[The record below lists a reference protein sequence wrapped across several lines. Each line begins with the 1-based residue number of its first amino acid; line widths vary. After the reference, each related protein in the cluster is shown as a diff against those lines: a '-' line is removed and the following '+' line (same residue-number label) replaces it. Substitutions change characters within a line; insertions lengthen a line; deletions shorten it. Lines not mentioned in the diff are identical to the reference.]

1 MSYRELYTS
10 PTVVFSGYQR
20 LFSEADYVILGVPFD
35 VTSTY
40 RTGARFGPTAIR
52 EASLNIEG
60 YSFSSNVDVEDLRM
74 HDLGD
79 LDVAGDA
86 EETLKR
92 LEKVE
97 TELLD
102 EKKTPVLIGG
112 EHTIT
117 LGAARVFKEKN
128 FAVISFDAHL
138 DLRNEYMSLKTSH
151 TTFMRRLTEQA
162 KPKRLIEIGTR
173 AVCKEELAYA
183 KKAGINYFTA
193 NQVRSEGV
201 ETIIKKVNSLIGNV
215 RLIYLTVDLDVLDPA
230 FVPAVQNPEP
240 NGLCSHMFYDLL
252 AGLVDKRVAAFDVV
266 EVAPNYDNGNSAVQ
280 AARTIFEILCHIEKA
295 KKKRA

>member
-1 MSYRELYTS
+1 
-10 PTVVFSGYQR
+10 
-20 LFSEADYVILGVPFD
+20 
-35 VTSTY
+35 
-40 RTGARFGPTAIR
+40 
-52 EASLNIEG
+52 LNIET
-60 YSFSSNVDVEDLRM
+60 YSFSSGVDVEDLRL

-79 LDVAGDA
+79 LHVAGDA

-92 LEKVE
+92 LEKVV

-102 EKKTPVLIGG
+102 EKKIPVVIGG

-117 LGAARVFKEKN
+117 LGAARAFKEKN
-128 FAVISFDAHL
+128 CAVISFDAHL
-138 DLRNEYMSLKTSH
+138 DLRNEYMNLKTSH
-151 TTFMRRLTEQA
+151 TTFMRRLNEQV

-193 NQVRSEGV
+193 NQIRSEGV
-201 ETIIKKVNSLIGNV
+201 ETTIKKVNSLIGNV
-215 RLIYLTVDLDVLDPA
+215 KQIYLTIDLDVLDPA

-252 AGLVDKRVAAFDVV
+252 TGLVDKRVAAFDVV

>member
-1 MSYRELYTS
+1 MSYRDLYVS
-10 PTVVFSGYQR
+10 PTLVFSGYQKP
-20 LFSEADYVILGVPFD
+20 FSEADYVILGVPFD

-52 EASLNIEG
+52 EASLNIET
-60 YSFSSNVDVEDLRM
+60 YSFSSGVDVEDLRL

-79 LDVAGDA
+79 LHVTGDA
-86 EETLKR
+86 EETLKQ
-92 LEKVE
+92 LEKVV
-97 TELLD
+97 TELL
-102 EKKTPVLIGG
+102 EENKIPVLIGG

-117 LGAARVFKEKN
+117 LGAARSFKEEN
-128 FAVISFDAHL
+128 CAVISFDAHL

-151 TTFMRRLTEQA
+151 TTFMRRLNEQV

-173 AVCKEELAYA
+173 AVCKEELSYA

-193 NQVRSEGV
+193 SQIRNEGV
-201 ETIIKKVNSLIGNV
+201 EETLKKIESLIGDV
-215 RLIYLTVDLDVLDPA
+215 KQVYLTVDLDVLDPA
-230 FVPAVQNPEP
+230 FAPAVQNPEP

-252 AGLVDKRVAAFDVV
+252 NGLCDSRVAAFDVV

-280 AARTIFEILCHIEKA
+280 AARTIFEMLCQIEKA
-295 KKKRA
+295 KKRRA